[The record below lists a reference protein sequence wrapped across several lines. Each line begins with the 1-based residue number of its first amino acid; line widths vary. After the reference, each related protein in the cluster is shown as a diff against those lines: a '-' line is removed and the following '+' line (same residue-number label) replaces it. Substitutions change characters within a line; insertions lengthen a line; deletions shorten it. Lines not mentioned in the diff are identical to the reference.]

1 MRRKNRC
8 ARVSLRNSS
17 LGERNE
23 TKETTKSTSLQSHQI
38 MDDSDNGF
46 MHNKKKRKR
55 TAPDQLKVLED
66 VFSTHQH
73 PNLLL
78 RNQLAVQLGMT
89 PRSVQIWFQNR
100 RAKARNMEF
109 TSSSSLSSSNQPASP
124 SSPTKSN
131 PSGIDDS
138 VYKSIYISTLNPK
151 VFLFFSF
158 TCANF
163 VIKSFCV
170 QFLRYFIF
178 IFHYTFLFSFQ

>member
-1 MRRKNRC
+1 
-8 ARVSLRNSS
+8 
-17 LGERNE
+17 
-23 TKETTKSTSLQSHQI
+23 

-66 VFSTHQH
+66 VFNTHQH

-109 TSSSSLSSSNQPASP
+109 TTSSNLNTSLPAPASPQSP
-124 SSPTKSN
+124 SSPSRT
-131 PSGIDDS
+131 PTAIDDAI
-138 VYKSIYISTLNPK
+138 YKSIYISSLNSK
-151 VFLFFSF
+151 VNFLLPPLYFFHF
-158 TCANF
+158 VVGTCL
-163 VIKSFCV
+163 V
-170 QFLRYFIF
+170 L
-178 IFHYTFLFSFQ
+178 